1 MSVKLQAINPDSGN
15 TSSIYTGPR
24 KNSQPKKTI
33 IAQALLAT
41 CLLSASLVAQAQS
54 TVAPFVVKDIQVNGL
69 QRVTLGATLLSLPVR
84 VGEEMD
90 AARTSEAIKSLYAS
104 GNFEDVQLLRDNGIL
119 VVQVT
124 ERPTIAGITFSGN
137 KEIKEEQLNKSL
149 EGAGVRIG
157 EPLDRTTL
165 SSLEKGLEDFYYGV
179 GKYSAKVKAVLTPL
193 PRNRV
198 DLKFEFVEG
207 PAAEIKQ
214 INIVGNKAFSEKQL
228 LGQLEL
234 SDSVPWWNVMGD
246 KRYQKQKLAGDIE
259 TLRSY
264 YRDRGY
270 LKAEIS
276 STQVS
281 MSPDKEGVY
290 ITLNISEG
298 DRYTVSGVSLRGD
311 LIDRQSELAALVP
324 MVPGDLYSAADVTHT
339 EEVLSKFLG
348 RFGYAYPKIST
359 FPQIDE
365 ASKKVELVINVDP
378 GSRVYV
384 NRINFSGNIITKDE
398 VLRREMRQMEG
409 TSLSSEDI
417 EQSRTRLNRLGYF
430 ENVEVETRRV
440 AGETD
445 LVDLDVNVKE
455 QPAGS
460 INFGVGF
467 GTDSGFSI
475 QAGLQQE
482 NFLGTGNR
490 VGINSQMNDYSKDVS
505 LDFTDPYFTVD
516 GVSLGGRIY
525 YRQFD
530 ARDANLAD
538 YDSTLYGVRALSG
551 FPVNEDNSLN
561 FSVGYEHNT
570 LGKPED
576 SYDQLNDFWTLHN
589 SQLDNNDLS
598 FDTFDVT
605 AGWTRNTLNKGYFP
619 TAGNRQNLSLKVTV
633 PGSDLQYYKTS
644 FDDAHYF
651 PIDREHNWVLA
662 GKFRASFGDGYG
674 DTGNGDQSLPFF
686 ENYYGGG
693 FNTLRGFKSNSV
705 GPRAVYAIKDA
716 NGNPT
721 GQYRGDDS
729 TIGGNALI
737 AASVEMIVPTPFAG
751 EDLQRSLRTSVFVDV
766 GTVWDTNYDGKYASN
781 CASMCDEIYDFGDPS
796 NFRASAGVSMQWL
809 SPLGPLVFSLAAP
822 LKKVEGDRTEVFN
835 FNIGRTF

>member
-1 MSVKLQAINPDSGN
+1 MSVKLQATNPRS
-15 TSSIYTGPR
+15 TSKRP
-24 KNSQPKKTI
+24 
-33 IAQALLAT
+33 ALTQTLIAT

-54 TVAPFVVKDIQVNGL
+54 PSAPFVVQDIQVNGL

-90 AARTSEAIKSLYAS
+90 AARTAEAIKSLYAS
-104 GNFEDVQLLRDNGIL
+104 GNFEDVRLLRDNGTL

-137 KEIKEEQLNKSL
+137 KEIKEDQLNKSL

-234 SDSVPWWNVMGD
+234 SDSVPWWNIMGD
-246 KRYQKQKLAGDIE
+246 QRYQKQKLAGDIE

-270 LKAEIS
+270 LKAEVS

-290 ITLNISEG
+290 ITLNVSEG
-298 DRYTVSGVSLRGD
+298 ERYTVSGVNLRGN
-311 LIDRQSELAALVP
+311 LVDRQSELEALVP
-324 MVPGDLYSAADVTHT
+324 LQKGDLYSAADVAHM

-365 ASKKVELVINVDP
+365 TSKKVELVVNVDP

-384 NRINFSGNIITKDE
+384 RRINFSGNIITKDE

-409 TSLSSEDI
+409 ASLSSEDI

-430 ENVEVETRRV
+430 ENVEVDTRRV
-440 AGETD
+440 EGEAD
-445 LVDLDVNVKE
+445 LVDLDVSVKE

-460 INFGVGF
+460 INFGIGF

-516 GVSLGGRIY
+516 GVSLGGRVY

-551 FPVNEDNSLN
+551 FPINEDNSLN
-561 FSVGYEHNT
+561 FSAGYEHNT
-570 LGKPED
+570 LGKPSD
-576 SYDQLNDFWTLHN
+576 SYVQLNDFWKLHN
-589 SQLDNNDLS
+589 DKVSGSNEIS
-598 FDTFDVT
+598 FDTFDMT

-619 TAGNRQNLSLKVTV
+619 TSGNRQNLSLKVTV

-651 PIDREHNWVLA
+651 PIDRNHNWVLA
-662 GKFRASFGDGYG
+662 GKFRASYGDGYG
-674 DTGNGDQSLPFF
+674 EAGSGDQSLPFF

-693 FNTLRGFKSNSV
+693 FSTLRGFKSNSV
-705 GPRAVYAIKDA
+705 GPRAVYKNAD
-716 NGNPT
+716 GT
-721 GQYRGDDS
+721 YRGDDS
-729 TIGGNALI
+729 TIGGNALV
-737 AASVEMIVPTPFAG
+737 AASVEMIVPTPFAS

-766 GTVWDTNYDGKYASN
+766 GTVWDTNYSANYAGN
-781 CASMCDEIYDFGDPS
+781 CDPGNSCNLIYDFGDPS
-796 NFRASAGVSMQWL
+796 NFRASAGISMQWL

-822 LKKVEGDRTEVFN
+822 LKDVEGDRTEVFN

>member
-1 MSVKLQAINPDSGN
+1 MTQTLI
-15 TSSIYTGPR
+15 
-24 KNSQPKKTI
+24 
-33 IAQALLAT
+33 AT
-41 CLLSASLVAQAQS
+41 CLLSASFVAQAQS
-54 TVAPFVVKDIQVNGL
+54 TNAPFVVQDIQVNGL
-69 QRVTLGATLLSLPVR
+69 QRVTLGATLLSLPIR

-90 AARTSEAIKSLYAS
+90 AARTAEAIKSLYAS
-104 GNFEDVQLLRDNGIL
+104 GNFEDVRLLRDNGTL

-137 KEIKEEQLNKSL
+137 KEIKEDQLNKSL

-228 LGQLEL
+228 LSQLEL
-234 SDSVPWWNVMGD
+234 SDSVPWWNIMGD
-246 KRYQKQKLAGDIE
+246 QRYQKQKLAGDIE

-270 LKAEIS
+270 LKAEVS

-290 ITLNISEG
+290 ITLNVSEG
-298 DRYTVSGVSLRGD
+298 ERYTVSGVNLRGN
-311 LIDRQSELAALVP
+311 LVDRQSELQALIP
-324 MVPGDLYSAADVTHT
+324 LQKGDLYSAADVAHM

-365 ASKKVELVINVDP
+365 ASKKVELVVNVDP

-384 NRINFSGNIITKDE
+384 RRINFSGNIITKDE

-409 TSLSSEDI
+409 ASLSSEDI

-430 ENVEVETRRV
+430 ENVEVDTRRV
-440 AGETD
+440 EGEPD
-445 LVDLDVNVKE
+445 LVDLDVSVKE

-460 INFGVGF
+460 INFGIGF

-516 GVSLGGRIY
+516 GVSLGGRVY

-551 FPVNEDNSLN
+551 FPINEDNSLN

-570 LGKPED
+570 LGKPSD
-576 SYDQLNDFWTLHN
+576 SYDQLDDFWALHN
-589 SQLDNNDLS
+589 DQVLGSNEIS
-598 FDTFDVT
+598 FDTFDIT
-605 AGWTRNTLNKGYFP
+605 SGWTRNTLNKGYFP
-619 TAGNRQNLSLKVTV
+619 TSGNRQNLSLKVTV

-651 PIDREHNWVLA
+651 PIDRNHNWVLA
-662 GKFRASFGDGYG
+662 GKFRASYGDGYG
-674 DTGNGDQSLPFF
+674 DTSNGDQRLPFF

-705 GPRAVYAIKDA
+705 GPRAVYKNAD
-716 NGNPT
+716 GT
-721 GQYRGDDS
+721 YRGDDS
-729 TIGGNALI
+729 TIGGNALV

-751 EDLQRSLRTSVFVDV
+751 EDLQRSLRTSVFMDV
-766 GTVWDTNYDGKYASN
+766 GTVWNTNYDGKYAGS
-781 CASMCDEIYDFGDPS
+781 CSDSCDLIYDFGDPS

-809 SPLGPLVFSLAAP
+809 SPLGPLVFSLATPIKEVA
-822 LKKVEGDRTEVFN
+822 GDRTEVFN

>member
-1 MSVKLQAINPDSGN
+1 MLAH
-15 TSSIYTGPR
+15 
-24 KNSQPKKTI
+24 
-33 IAQALLAT
+33 AQG
-41 CLLSASLVAQAQS
+41 SM
-54 TVAPFVVKDIQVNGL
+54 APFVVQDIQVNGL

-84 VGEEMD
+84 VGEEVD
-90 AARTSEAIKSLYAS
+90 AARLGQAIKSLYAS
-104 GNFEDVQLLRDNGIL
+104 GNFENVQLLRDNGIL

-124 ERPTIAGITFSGN
+124 ERPTIAGISFSGN
-137 KEIKEEQLNKSL
+137 KELKEDQLQKSL
-149 EGAGVRIG
+149 EGAGVRVG

-179 GKYSAKVKAVLTPL
+179 GKYSANVKAVLTPL

-207 PAAEIKQ
+207 AAAEIKQ

-228 LGQLEL
+228 LSQLEL
-234 SDSVPWWNVMGD
+234 SDSVPWWNFMGD

-276 STQVS
+276 STQVA
-281 MSPDKEGVY
+281 MSPNKEGVY
-290 ITLNISEG
+290 ITLNVSEG
-298 DRYTVSGVSLRGD
+298 DRYTVSGVNLRGN
-311 LIDRQSELAALVP
+311 LVDRESELKALVP
-324 MVPGDLYSAADVTHT
+324 LQVGDLYSAADVAHM

-365 ASKKVELVINVDP
+365 TSKKVELVVNVDP

-384 NRINFSGNIITKDE
+384 RRINFSGNIITKDE

-409 TSLSSEDI
+409 ASLSSEDI

-430 ENVEVETRRV
+430 DTVEVDTRRV
-440 AGETD
+440 PGESD
-445 LVDLDVNVKE
+445 LVDLDVSVKE

-460 INFGVGF
+460 INFGIGF

-525 YRQFD
+525 YREFD
-530 ARDANLAD
+530 AQDANLAD

-551 FPVNEDNSLN
+551 FPVNEDNRLN

-570 LGKPED
+570 LGKPSD
-576 SYDQLNDFWTLHN
+576 SYDQLNDFWALH
-589 SQLDNNDLS
+589 SDKVAGADELS
-598 FDTFDVT
+598 FDTFDIT
-605 AGWTRNTLNKGYFP
+605 AGWTRNTLNRGYFA
-619 TAGNRQNLSLKVTV
+619 TAGDRQNLSLKVTV
-633 PGSDLQYYKTS
+633 PGSDLQYYKAS

-662 GKFRASFGDGYG
+662 GKFRASYGDGYG
-674 DTGNGDQSLPFF
+674 DAGTGDQRLPFF
-686 ENYYGGG
+686 ENYYAGG

-705 GPRAVYAIKDA
+705 GPRAVYKDSSDKL
-716 NGNPT
+716 T
-721 GQYRGDDS
+721 GDDS

-737 AASVEMIVPTPFAG
+737 AASAELIVPTPFAG

-766 GTVWDTNYDGKYASN
+766 GTVWNTNYDGEYSSGCTAN
-781 CASMCDEIYDFGDPS
+781 CDLIYDFGDPS

-822 LKKVEGDRTEVFN
+822 LKEVEGDRTEIFN

>member
-1 MSVKLQAINPDSGN
+1 MSVKKQAITHSLANASLAN
-15 TSSIYTGPR
+15 KRSA
-24 KNSQPKKTI
+24 QKTVV
-33 IAQALLAT
+33 AQTLIAT

-54 TVAPFVVKDIQVNGL
+54 TAAPFVVKDIQVNGL

-90 AARTSEAIKSLYAS
+90 ASRTSEAIKSLYAS

-228 LGQLEL
+228 LAQLEL
-234 SDSVPWWNVMGD
+234 SDSVPWWNILGD

-270 LKAEIS
+270 LKAEVS

-298 DRYTVSGVSLRGD
+298 DRYTVSSVSLRGN
-311 LIDRQSELAALVP
+311 LVDRKSELEALVP
-324 MVPGDLYSAADVTHT
+324 MQPGDLYSAADVAHT

-365 ASKKVELVINVDP
+365 ASKKVELVVNVDP

-409 TSLSSEDI
+409 ASLSSEDI

-445 LVDLDVNVKE
+445 LVDLDVSVKE

-525 YRQFD
+525 YREFD

-538 YDSTLYGVRALSG
+538 YDSTLYGVRVLSG

-570 LGKPED
+570 LGKPAD
-576 SYDQLNDFWTLHN
+576 SYDQLNDFWALHS
-589 SQLDNNDLS
+589 SQLNNNDLS

-644 FDDAHYF
+644 FDNAHYF

-662 GKFRASFGDGYG
+662 GKFRASYGDGYG

-705 GPRAVYAIKDA
+705 GPRAVYSIKDN
-716 NGNPT
+716 NGNVT
-721 GQYRGDDS
+721 GYRGDDS

-737 AASVEMIVPTPFAG
+737 AASLEMIVPTPFAG
-751 EDLQRSLRTSVFVDV
+751 EDLQGSLRTSVFVDV
-766 GTVWDTNYDGKYASN
+766 GTVWDTNYDGKYASL
-781 CASMCDEIYDFGDPS
+781 CESMCDEIYDFGDPS

>member
-1 MSVKLQAINPDSGN
+1 MSVKKQAMNSRPVS
-15 TSSIYTGPR
+15 TCSIGKR
-24 KNSQPKKTI
+24 AAKKTAMSQTLI
-33 IAQALLAT
+33 AT

-54 TVAPFVVKDIQVNGL
+54 TDAPFVVQDIQVNGL

-90 AARTSEAIKSLYAS
+90 AARISEAIKSLYAS
-104 GNFEDVQLLRDNGIL
+104 GNFEDVRLLRDNGTL

-137 KEIKEEQLNKSL
+137 KEIKEDQLNKSL
-149 EGAGVRIG
+149 EGAGVRVG

-234 SDSVPWWNVMGD
+234 SDTVPWWNVMGD

-270 LKAEIS
+270 LKAEVS

-281 MSPDKEGVY
+281 MSPNKEGVY
-290 ITLNISEG
+290 ITLNVSEG

-311 LIDRQSELAALVP
+311 MVDRQSELEALVP
-324 MVPGDLYSAADVTHT
+324 LQKGDLYSAADVAHM

-365 ASKKVELVINVDP
+365 ASKQVELVVNVDP

-384 NRINFSGNIITKDE
+384 RRINFSGNIITKDE

-409 TSLSSEDI
+409 ASLSSEDI

-430 ENVEVETRRV
+430 ENVEVDTRRV
-440 AGETD
+440 EGEPD
-445 LVDLDVNVKE
+445 LVDLDVSVKE

-530 ARDANLAD
+530 ARDANIAD

-551 FPVNEDNSLN
+551 FPINEDNSLN

-570 LGKPED
+570 LGKPSD
-576 SYDQLNDFWTLHN
+576 SYDQLNDFWLLHN
-589 SQLDNNDLS
+589 EQQAGSDLS

-605 AGWTRNTLNKGYFP
+605 SGWTRNTLNKGFFP
-619 TAGNRQNLSLKVTV
+619 TSGNRQNLSLKVTV

-651 PIDREHNWVLA
+651 PLDRAHNWVLA

-674 DTGNGDQSLPFF
+674 DANNGEHGLPFF

-705 GPRAVYAIKDA
+705 GPRAVYRNAD
-716 NGNPT
+716 GS
-721 GQYRGDDS
+721 YRGDDS
-729 TIGGNALI
+729 TIGGNALL
-737 AASVEMIVPTPFAG
+737 AATVEMIVPTPFAN
-751 EDLQRSLRTSVFVDV
+751 EDLQRSLRTSVFIDV
-766 GTVWDTNYDGKYASN
+766 GTVWDTNYDGKYAAN
-781 CASMCDEIYDFGDPS
+781 CSGSDCDLIYDFGDPS
-796 NFRASAGVSMQWL
+796 DFRASAGVSMQWL

-822 LKKVEGDRTEVFN
+822 LKEVEGDRTEIFN

>member
-1 MSVKLQAINPDSGN
+1 MSVKKQTANPRRAQQTLIS
-15 TSSIYTGPR
+15 
-24 KNSQPKKTI
+24 KTL
-33 IAQALLAT
+33 IAS
-41 CLLSASLVAQAQS
+41 CLLGASLAAQAQS
-54 TVAPFVVKDIQVNGL
+54 TESFVVKDIQVNGL

-90 AARTSEAIKSLYAS
+90 AARTAEAIKSLYAS

-119 VVQVT
+119 VVQVV
-124 ERPTIAGITFSGN
+124 ERPTIAGISFSGN
-137 KEIKEEQLNKSL
+137 KEIKEEQLHKSL
-149 EGAGVRIG
+149 EGAGVRVG

-228 LGQLEL
+228 LSQLAL
-234 SDSVPWWNVMGD
+234 SDSVPWWNFLGD

-259 TLRSY
+259 TLGSY

-270 LKAEIS
+270 LKAEIT

-290 ITLNISEG
+290 ITLNINEG
-298 DRYTVSGVSLRGD
+298 ERYTVSNVNLRGN
-311 LIDRQSELAALVP
+311 LVDRQSELQALIP
-324 MVPGDLYSAADVTHT
+324 IEQGDLYSAADVSHM
-339 EEVLSKFLG
+339 EEVLAKFLG
-348 RFGYAYPKIST
+348 RFGYAYPKITT
-359 FPQIDE
+359 FPQVNEDT
-365 ASKKVELVINVDP
+365 KKVELVVNVDP

-384 NRINFSGNIITKDE
+384 RRVNFSGNIITKDE

-409 TSLSSEDI
+409 ASLSSEDI

-430 ENVEVETRRV
+430 ENVEVETRRID
-440 AGETD
+440 GESD

-516 GVSLGGRIY
+516 GVSLGGRVY
-525 YRQFD
+525 YRKFE
-530 ARDANLAD
+530 ARNANLAD

-551 FPVNEDNSLN
+551 FPINEDNSLN

-570 LGKPED
+570 LGKP
-576 SYDQLNDFWTLHN
+576 SANNTYDQLNDFWALH
-589 SQLDNNDLS
+589 SDQQSGNDLS

-619 TAGNRQNLSLKVTV
+619 TAGNRQNLSLKVTT
-633 PGSDLQYYKTS
+633 PGSDLLYYKTS

-651 PIDREHNWVLA
+651 PLDREHNWVLA

-674 DTGNGDQSLPFF
+674 DASGGDQRLPFF

-693 FNTLRGFKSNSV
+693 FSTLRGFKSNSV
-705 GPRAVYAIKDA
+705 GPRAVYK
-716 NGNPT
+716 NPDGT
-721 GQYRGDDS
+721 YRSDNS
-729 TIGGNALI
+729 SIGGNALL

-751 EDLQRSLRTSVFVDV
+751 EDLQRSLRTSVFMDV
-766 GTVWDTNYDGKYASN
+766 GTVWDTHYDGKYGTD
-781 CASMCDEIYDFGDPS
+781 CTGCYDFGDPA

-809 SPLGPLVFSLAAP
+809 SPLGPLVFSLAMP
-822 LKKVEGDRTEVFN
+822 VKEVEGDRTEVFN

>member
-1 MSVKLQAINPDSGN
+1 MLVKKQAMKKRPAKTVLTN
-15 TSSIYTGPR
+15 T
-24 KNSQPKKTI
+24 
-33 IAQALLAT
+33 LVAT
-41 CLLSASLVAQAQS
+41 CLLSASMLAHAQGS
-54 TVAPFVVKDIQVNGL
+54 MAPFVVQDIQVNGL

-84 VGEEMD
+84 VGEELD
-90 AARTSEAIKSLYAS
+90 AARLGQAIKSLYAS
-104 GNFEDVQLLRDNGIL
+104 GNFENVQLLRDNGIL

-124 ERPTIAGITFSGN
+124 ERPTIAGISFSGN
-137 KEIKEEQLNKSL
+137 KELKEDQLQKSL
-149 EGAGVRIG
+149 EGAGVRVG

-179 GKYSAKVKAVLTPL
+179 GKYSANVKAVLTPL

-207 PAAEIKQ
+207 AAAEIKQ

-228 LGQLEL
+228 LSQLEL
-234 SDSVPWWNVMGD
+234 SDSVPWWNIMGD

-276 STQVS
+276 STQVA
-281 MSPDKEGVY
+281 MSPNKEGVY
-290 ITLNISEG
+290 ITLNVSEG
-298 DRYTVSGVSLRGD
+298 DRYTVSDVNLRGN
-311 LIDRQSELAALVP
+311 LVDRESELKALVP
-324 MVPGDLYSAADVTHT
+324 LQVGDLYSAADVAHM

-365 ASKKVELVINVDP
+365 TSKKVEMVVNIDP

-384 NRINFSGNIITKDE
+384 RRINFSGNIITKDE

-409 TSLSSEDI
+409 ASLSSEDI

-430 ENVEVETRRV
+430 DTVEVDTRRV
-440 AGETD
+440 PGEAD
-445 LVDLDVNVKE
+445 LVDLDVSVKE

-460 INFGVGF
+460 INFGIGF

-516 GVSLGGRIY
+516 GVSLGGRVY
-525 YRQFD
+525 YREFD
-530 ARDANLAD
+530 ARDANIAD

-551 FPVNEDNSLN
+551 FPVNEDNRLN

-570 LGKPED
+570 LGKPSD
-576 SYDQLNDFWTLHN
+576 SYEQLNDFWKLH
-589 SQLDNNDLS
+589 SDKVAGADEIS
-598 FDTFDVT
+598 FDTFDLT
-605 AGWTRNTLNKGYFP
+605 AGWTRNTLNRGYFA
-619 TAGNRQNLSLKVTV
+619 TAGDRQNLSLKVTV
-633 PGSDLQYYKTS
+633 PGSDLQYYKAS

-662 GKFRASFGDGYG
+662 GKFRASYGDGYG
-674 DTGNGDQSLPFF
+674 EAGSGDQRLPFF
-686 ENYYGGG
+686 ENYYAGG

-705 GPRAVYAIKDA
+705 GPRAVYKDA
-716 NGNPT
+716 NGDL
-721 GQYRGDDS
+721 RGDDS

-737 AASVEMIVPTPFAG
+737 AASAELIVPTPFAG

-766 GTVWDTNYDGKYASN
+766 GTVWNTNYSGEYDGCGSNAGDSN
-781 CASMCDEIYDFGDPS
+781 CDLIYDYGDPS

-822 LKKVEGDRTEVFN
+822 LKDVEGDRTEIFN

>member
-1 MSVKLQAINPDSGN
+1 MSVKLQATNPRSTN
-15 TSSIYTGPR
+15 KRP
-24 KNSQPKKTI
+24 
-33 IAQALLAT
+33 ALTQTLIAT

-54 TVAPFVVKDIQVNGL
+54 TNAAPFVVQDIQVNGL

-90 AARTSEAIKSLYAS
+90 AARTAEAIKSLYAS
-104 GNFEDVQLLRDNGIL
+104 GNFEDVRLLRDNGTL

-137 KEIKEEQLNKSL
+137 KEIKEDQLNKSL

-234 SDSVPWWNVMGD
+234 SDSVPWWNIMGD
-246 KRYQKQKLAGDIE
+246 QRYQKQKLAGDIE

-270 LKAEIS
+270 LKAEVS

-298 DRYTVSGVSLRGD
+298 ARYTVSGVSLRGN
-311 LIDRQSELAALVP
+311 LVDRQSELQALIP
-324 MVPGDLYSAADVTHT
+324 LQKGDLYSAADVAHM

-365 ASKKVELVINVDP
+365 ASKKVELVVNVDP

-384 NRINFSGNIITKDE
+384 RRINFSGNIITKDE

-409 TSLSSEDI
+409 ASLSSEDI

-430 ENVEVETRRV
+430 ENVEVDTRRV
-440 AGETD
+440 EGEAD
-445 LVDLDVNVKE
+445 LVDLDVSVKE

-460 INFGVGF
+460 INFGIGF

-516 GVSLGGRIY
+516 GVSLGGRVY

-551 FPVNEDNSLN
+551 FPINEDNSLN

-570 LGKPED
+570 LGKPSD
-576 SYDQLNDFWTLHN
+576 SYDQLNDFWALHSDQVSGSN
-589 SQLDNNDLS
+589 EIS
-598 FDTFDVT
+598 FDTFDMT

-651 PIDREHNWVLA
+651 PIDRNHNWVLA
-662 GKFRASFGDGYG
+662 GKFRASYGDGYG
-674 DTGNGDQSLPFF
+674 DTSSGDQRLPFF

-705 GPRAVYAIKDA
+705 GPRAVYAVTDA

-766 GTVWDTNYDGKYASN
+766 GTVWDTNYDGEYSGN
-781 CASMCDEIYDFGDPS
+781 CTGSCDLIYDFGDPS

-835 FNIGRTF
+835 FNIGKTF

>member
-1 MSVKLQAINPDSGN
+1 MSVKLQATNPRSTN
-15 TSSIYTGPR
+15 KRP
-24 KNSQPKKTI
+24 
-33 IAQALLAT
+33 ALTQTLIAT

-54 TVAPFVVKDIQVNGL
+54 TNAAPFVVQDIQVNGL

-90 AARTSEAIKSLYAS
+90 AARTAEAIKSLYAS
-104 GNFEDVQLLRDNGIL
+104 GNFEDVRLLRDNGTL

-137 KEIKEEQLNKSL
+137 KEIKEDQLNKSL

-234 SDSVPWWNVMGD
+234 SDSVPWWNIMGD
-246 KRYQKQKLAGDIE
+246 QRYQKQKLAGDIE

-270 LKAEIS
+270 LKAEVS

-298 DRYTVSGVSLRGD
+298 ARYTVSGVSLRGN
-311 LIDRQSELAALVP
+311 LVDRQSELQALIP
-324 MVPGDLYSAADVTHT
+324 LQKGDLYSAADVAHM

-365 ASKKVELVINVDP
+365 ASKKVELVVNVDP

-384 NRINFSGNIITKDE
+384 RRINFSGNIITKDE

-409 TSLSSEDI
+409 ASLSSEDI

-430 ENVEVETRRV
+430 ENVEVDTRRV
-440 AGETD
+440 EGEAD
-445 LVDLDVNVKE
+445 LVDLDVSVKE

-460 INFGVGF
+460 INFGIGF

-516 GVSLGGRIY
+516 GVSLGGRVY

-551 FPVNEDNSLN
+551 FPINEDNSLN
-561 FSVGYEHNT
+561 FSLGYEHNT
-570 LGKPED
+570 LGKPSD
-576 SYDQLNDFWTLHN
+576 SYDQLNDFWALHSDQVSGSN
-589 SQLDNNDLS
+589 EIS
-598 FDTFDVT
+598 FDTFDMT

-651 PIDREHNWVLA
+651 PIDRNHNWVLA
-662 GKFRASFGDGYG
+662 GKFRASYGDGYG
-674 DTGNGDQSLPFF
+674 DTSSGDQRLPFF

-705 GPRAVYAIKDA
+705 GPRAVYAVTDA

-766 GTVWDTNYDGKYASN
+766 GTVWDTNYDGEYSGN
-781 CASMCDEIYDFGDPS
+781 CTGSCDLIYDFGDPS

>member
-1 MSVKLQAINPDSGN
+1 MLDTEKAHKTKV
-15 TSSIYTGPR
+15 
-24 KNSQPKKTI
+24 PKAPVFTKTLV
-33 IAQALLAT
+33 AS
-41 CLLSASLVAQAQS
+41 CLLGASMLAQAQGAV
-54 TVAPFVVKDIQVNGL
+54 TPFVVQDIQVNGL

-84 VGEEMD
+84 IGEEVD
-90 AARTSEAIKSLYAS
+90 SDSLAQAIKSLYAS

-124 ERPTIAGITFSGN
+124 ERPTISSINFSGN
-137 KEIKEEQLNKSL
+137 KEIKEEQLQQSL
-149 EGAGVRIG
+149 EGAGVRVG

-207 PAAEIKQ
+207 AAAEIKQ
-214 INIVGNKAFSEKQL
+214 INIVGNQDFSEKQL
-228 LGQLEL
+228 LSQLEL
-234 SDSVPWWNVMGD
+234 TDSVPWWNIMGD
-246 KRYQKQKLAGDIE
+246 QRYQKQKLAGDIE

-276 STQVS
+276 STQVA
-281 MSPDKEGVY
+281 MSPNKEGVY
-290 ITLNISEG
+290 ITLNINEG
-298 DRYTVSGVSLRGD
+298 DRYTVSGVSLRGN
-311 LIDRQSELAALVP
+311 LVDRQSELEQLIPLEV
-324 MVPGDLYSAADVTHT
+324 GDLYSAADVAHM
-339 EEVLSKFLG
+339 ESVLSKFLG

-359 FPQIDE
+359 FPQVDE
-365 ASKKVELVINVDP
+365 ANKTIELVVNVDP
-378 GSRVYV
+378 GNRVYV
-384 NRINFSGNIITKDE
+384 RRINFSGNIITKDE

-409 TSLSSEDI
+409 ASLSSEDI
-417 EQSRTRLNRLGYF
+417 TQSRTRLNRLGYF
-430 ENVEVETRRV
+430 ESAEIETRRV
-440 AGETD
+440 PGEAD
-445 LVDLDVNVKE
+445 LVDLDVSVKE

-516 GVSLGGRIY
+516 GVSLGGRVY
-525 YRQFD
+525 YRKFD

-551 FPVNEDNSLN
+551 LPVNEDNRLN
-561 FSVGYEHNT
+561 FSAGYEHNT
-570 LGKPED
+570 LGKPSAGN
-576 SYDQLNDFWTLHN
+576 SYDQLDLFWQLHDEN
-589 SQLDNNDLS
+589 VSGENELS
-598 FDTFDVT
+598 FDTFDLT
-605 AGWTRNTLNKGYFP
+605 AGWTRNTLNRGYFA
-619 TAGNRQNLSLKVTV
+619 TAGSRQNLSLKVTV

-651 PIDREHNWVLA
+651 PIDRDHNWVLA

-674 DTGNGDQSLPFF
+674 DASKGDQRLPFF

-693 FNTLRGFKSNSV
+693 FSTLRGFKSNSV
-705 GPRAVYAIKDA
+705 GPRAVYSIKDA

-721 GQYRGDDS
+721 GEYRGDDS

-737 AASVEMIVPTPFAG
+737 AGSVELIVPTPFAN
-751 EDLQRSLRTSVFVDV
+751 EDLQRSLRTSVFVDA
-766 GTVWDTNYDGKYASN
+766 GTVWNTKYQGRYESDCVEN
-781 CASMCDEIYDFGDPS
+781 CDLIYDFGDPS
-796 NFRASAGVSMQWL
+796 NIRVSTGVSMQWL
-809 SPLGPLVFSLAAP
+809 SPLGPLVFSLATP
-822 LKKVEGDRTEVFN
+822 LKEVEGDRTEVFN

>member
-1 MSVKLQAINPDSGN
+1 MSVKETADKKKAVKTPIFTN
-15 TSSIYTGPR
+15 T
-24 KNSQPKKTI
+24 
-33 IAQALLAT
+33 LVAT
-41 CLLSASLVAQAQS
+41 CLLGASMLAHAQGGM
-54 TVAPFVVKDIQVNGL
+54 TPFVVQDIQVNGL
-69 QRVTLGATLLSLPVR
+69 QRVTLGATLLNLPVR
-84 VGEEMD
+84 VGEEVD
-90 AARTSEAIKSLYAS
+90 AERLSAAIKSLYAS

-124 ERPTIAGITFSGN
+124 ERPTISGISFSGN
-137 KEIKEEQLNKSL
+137 KEIKEEQLKQSL
-149 EGAGVRIG
+149 EGAGVRVG

-207 PAAEIKQ
+207 AAAEIKQ
-214 INIVGNKAFSEKQL
+214 INIVGNKAFSEEQL
-228 LGQLEL
+228 LSQLEL
-234 SDSVPWWNVMGD
+234 SDSVPWWNFMGD
-246 KRYQKQKLAGDIE
+246 QRYQKQKLAGDIE

-270 LKAEIS
+270 LKAEVS
-276 STQVS
+276 STQVA
-281 MSPDKEGVY
+281 MSPNKEGVY
-290 ITLNISEG
+290 ITLNVSEG
-298 DRYTVSGVSLRGD
+298 ERYTVSGVNLRGN
-311 LIDRQSELAALVP
+311 LVDRQSELEALVP
-324 MVPGDLYSAADVTHT
+324 LQTGDLYSAADVAHM

-365 ASKKVELVINVDP
+365 TSKKVELVVNIDP

-384 NRINFSGNIITKDE
+384 RRINFGGNIITKDE

-409 TSLSSEDI
+409 ASLSSEDI

-430 ENVEVETRRV
+430 ETVEVETRRV
-440 AGETD
+440 PGETD

-460 INFGVGF
+460 INFGIGF

-525 YRQFD
+525 YREFD

-551 FPVNEDNSLN
+551 FPVNEDNRLN

-570 LGKPED
+570 LGKPTD
-576 SYDQLNDFWTLHN
+576 SYDQLNDFWTLHSN
-589 SQLDNNDLS
+589 KLSGNDEIS
-598 FDTFDVT
+598 FDTFDIT
-605 AGWTRNTLNKGYFP
+605 AGWTRNTLNRGYFP

-651 PIDREHNWVLA
+651 PLDREHNWVLA
-662 GKFRASFGDGYG
+662 GKFRASYGDGYG
-674 DTGNGDQSLPFF
+674 DADSGDQRLPFF
-686 ENYYGGG
+686 ENYYAGG

-705 GPRAVYAIKDA
+705 GPRAVYKD
-716 NGNPT
+716 PVT
-721 GQYRGDDS
+721 GEFRGDDS
-729 TIGGNALI
+729 TIGGNALV
-737 AASVEMIVPTPFAG
+737 AASAELIVPTPFAG

-766 GTVWDTNYDGKYASN
+766 GTVWNTKYSGEYDSCGSSSGDSN
-781 CASMCDEIYDFGDPS
+781 CELIYDFGDPS
-796 NFRASAGVSMQWL
+796 NIRASAGVSMQWL

-822 LKKVEGDRTEVFN
+822 LKEVEGDRTEIFN

>member
-1 MSVKLQAINPDSGN
+1 MLDTEKAYKTSVLKAPVLTN
-15 TSSIYTGPR
+15 
-24 KNSQPKKTI
+24 
-33 IAQALLAT
+33 ALVAS
-41 CLLSASLVAQAQS
+41 CLLGASMLAQAQGMS
-54 TVAPFVVKDIQVNGL
+54 EPFVVQDIQVNGL

-90 AARTSEAIKSLYAS
+90 AARTAEAIKSLYAS

-124 ERPTIAGITFSGN
+124 ERPTIAGINFSGN
-137 KEIKEEQLNKSL
+137 KEIKEDQLTKSL
-149 EGAGVRIG
+149 EGAGVRVG

-198 DLKFEFVEG
+198 DVKFEFVEG

-214 INIVGNKAFSEKQL
+214 INIVGNKAFSDKQL
-228 LGQLEL
+228 LAQLEL
-234 SDSVPWWNVMGD
+234 TDSVPWWNFLGD

-259 TLRSY
+259 VLSSY

-270 LKAEIS
+270 LKAEVT
-276 STQVS
+276 STQVA

-290 ITLNISEG
+290 ITLNVDEG
-298 DRYTVSGVSLRGD
+298 EQYTVSGVSLRGN
-311 LIDRQSELAALVP
+311 LVDRQSELEALIP
-324 MVPGDLYSAADVTHT
+324 LEAGSLYSAADVAHM
-339 EEVLSKFLG
+339 EEVLAKFLG
-348 RFGYAYPKIST
+348 RFGYAYPKVNT

-365 ASKKVELVINVDP
+365 QTKQVDLVVNIDP

-384 NRINFSGNIITKDE
+384 RRINFNGNIITKDE

-409 TSLSSEDI
+409 ASLSSEDI
-417 EQSRTRLNRLGYF
+417 TQSRTRLNRLGYF
-430 ENVEVETRRV
+430 ENVEIDTTRV
-440 AGETD
+440 PGESD
-445 LVDLDVNVKE
+445 LVDLDVTVKE

-505 LDFTDPYFTVD
+505 LDFVDPYFTVD
-516 GVSLGGRIY
+516 GVSLGGSLY
-525 YRQFD
+525 YRKFD
-530 ARDANLAD
+530 ARDANVGD
-538 YDSTLYGVRALSG
+538 YDSTLYGVRAMSG
-551 FPVNEDNSLN
+551 FPINEDNSLN

-570 LGKPED
+570 LGRSRDKN
-576 SYDQLNDFWTLHN
+576 YDQLNEFWKLHN
-589 SQLDNNDLS
+589 DQVDGGNIS

-605 AGWTRNTLNKGYFP
+605 AGWTRNTLNRGYFP

-633 PGSDLQYYKTS
+633 PGSDLQFYKTS

-662 GKFRASFGDGYG
+662 GKFRASYGNGYG
-674 DTGNGDQSLPFF
+674 DAGSGGQRLPFF
-686 ENYYGGG
+686 EHYYAGG
-693 FNTLRGFKSNSV
+693 FSTLRGFKSNTV
-705 GPRAVYAIKDA
+705 GPRAVYNDGTDK
-716 NGNPT
+716 NPK
-721 GQYRGDDS
+721 YRGDES
-729 TIGGNALI
+729 SVGGNALL
-737 AASVEMIVPTPFAG
+737 AGSAELIVPTPFAG
-751 EDLQRSLRTSVFVDV
+751 EDLQRSLRTSVFMDV
-766 GTVWDTNYDGKYASN
+766 GTVWDTNYNGEYSDN
-781 CASMCDEIYDFGDPS
+781 CTSQCDLIYDYGS
-796 NFRASAGVSMQWL
+796 MGNFRASAGVSMQWL
-809 SPLGPLVFSLAAP
+809 SPLGPLVFSLATP
-822 LKKVEGDRTEVFN
+822 LKKVEGDKTEVFN

>member
-1 MSVKLQAINPDSGN
+1 MLVKKQAMKKRPAKTVLTN
-15 TSSIYTGPR
+15 T
-24 KNSQPKKTI
+24 
-33 IAQALLAT
+33 LVAT
-41 CLLSASLVAQAQS
+41 CLLSASMLAHAQGS
-54 TVAPFVVKDIQVNGL
+54 MAPFVVQDIQVNGL

-84 VGEEMD
+84 VGEEVD
-90 AARTSEAIKSLYAS
+90 AARLGQAIKSLYAS
-104 GNFEDVQLLRDNGIL
+104 GNFENVQLLRDNGIL

-124 ERPTIAGITFSGN
+124 ERPTIAGISFSGN
-137 KEIKEEQLNKSL
+137 KELKEDQLQKSL
-149 EGAGVRIG
+149 EGAGVRVG

-179 GKYSAKVKAVLTPL
+179 GKYSANVKAVLTPL

-207 PAAEIKQ
+207 AAAEIKQ

-228 LGQLEL
+228 LSQLEL
-234 SDSVPWWNVMGD
+234 SDSVPWWNIMGD

-276 STQVS
+276 STQVA
-281 MSPDKEGVY
+281 MSPNKEGVY
-290 ITLNISEG
+290 ITLNVSEG
-298 DRYTVSGVSLRGD
+298 DRYTVSDVNLRGN
-311 LIDRQSELAALVP
+311 LVDRESELKALVP
-324 MVPGDLYSAADVTHT
+324 LQVGDLYSAADVAHM

-365 ASKKVELVINVDP
+365 TSKKVEMVVNIDP

-384 NRINFSGNIITKDE
+384 RRINFSGNIITKDE

-409 TSLSSEDI
+409 ASLSSEDI

-430 ENVEVETRRV
+430 DTVEVDTRRV
-440 AGETD
+440 PGEAD
-445 LVDLDVNVKE
+445 LVDLDVSVKE

-460 INFGVGF
+460 INFGIGF

-516 GVSLGGRIY
+516 GVSLGGRVY
-525 YRQFD
+525 YREFD
-530 ARDANLAD
+530 ARDANIAD

-551 FPVNEDNSLN
+551 FPVNEDNRLN

-570 LGKPED
+570 LGKPNED
-576 SYDQLNDFWTLHN
+576 NSYDQLNDFWELHEGT
-589 SQLDNNDLS
+589 SDELS

-605 AGWTRNTLNKGYFP
+605 AGWTRNTLNRGYFA
-619 TAGNRQNLSLKVTV
+619 TAGDRQNLSLKVTV
-633 PGSDLQYYKTS
+633 PGSDLQYYKAS

-651 PIDREHNWVLA
+651 PLDREHNWVLA
-662 GKFRASFGDGYG
+662 GKFRASYGDGYG
-674 DTGNGDQSLPFF
+674 DAANGDQRLPFF
-686 ENYYGGG
+686 ENYYAGG

-705 GPRAVYAIKDA
+705 GPRAVYKDA
-716 NGNPT
+716 NGDL
-721 GQYRGDDS
+721 RGDDS

-737 AASVEMIVPTPFAG
+737 AASAELIVPTPFAG

-766 GTVWDTNYDGKYASN
+766 GTVWNTNYSGEYSSG
-781 CASMCDEIYDFGDPS
+781 CTESCDLIYDYGDPS

-822 LKKVEGDRTEVFN
+822 LKDVEGDRTEIFN

>member
-1 MSVKLQAINPDSGN
+1 ML
-15 TSSIYTGPR
+15 
-24 KNSQPKKTI
+24 
-33 IAQALLAT
+33 
-41 CLLSASLVAQAQS
+41 AQAQGAV
-54 TVAPFVVKDIQVNGL
+54 TPFVVQDIQVNGL

-84 VGEEMD
+84 IGEEVD
-90 AARTSEAIKSLYAS
+90 SDSLAQAIKSLYAS

-124 ERPTIAGITFSGN
+124 ERPTISSINFSGN
-137 KEIKEEQLNKSL
+137 KEIKEEQLQQSL
-149 EGAGVRIG
+149 EGAGVRVG

-207 PAAEIKQ
+207 AAAEIKQ
-214 INIVGNKAFSEKQL
+214 INIVGNQDFSEKQL
-228 LGQLEL
+228 LSQLEL
-234 SDSVPWWNVMGD
+234 TDSVPWWNIMGD
-246 KRYQKQKLAGDIE
+246 QRYQKQKLAGDIE

-276 STQVS
+276 STQVA
-281 MSPDKEGVY
+281 MSPNKEGVY
-290 ITLNISEG
+290 ITLNINEG
-298 DRYTVSGVSLRGD
+298 DRYTVSGVSLRGN
-311 LIDRQSELAALVP
+311 LVDRQSELEQLIPLEV
-324 MVPGDLYSAADVTHT
+324 GDLYSAADVAHM
-339 EEVLSKFLG
+339 ESVLSKFLG

-359 FPQIDE
+359 FPQVDE
-365 ASKKVELVINVDP
+365 ANKTIELVVNVDP
-378 GSRVYV
+378 GNRVYV
-384 NRINFSGNIITKDE
+384 RRINFSGNIITKDE

-409 TSLSSEDI
+409 ASLSSEDI
-417 EQSRTRLNRLGYF
+417 TQSRTRLNRLGYF
-430 ENVEVETRRV
+430 ESAEIETRRV
-440 AGETD
+440 PGEAD
-445 LVDLDVNVKE
+445 LVDLDVSVKE

-516 GVSLGGRIY
+516 GVSLGGRVY
-525 YRQFD
+525 YRKFD

-551 FPVNEDNSLN
+551 LPVNEDNRLN
-561 FSVGYEHNT
+561 FSAGYEHNT
-570 LGKPED
+570 LGKPSAGN
-576 SYDQLNDFWTLHN
+576 SYDQLDLFWQLHDEN
-589 SQLDNNDLS
+589 VSGENELS
-598 FDTFDVT
+598 FDTFDLT
-605 AGWTRNTLNKGYFP
+605 AGWTRNTLNRGYFA
-619 TAGNRQNLSLKVTV
+619 TAGSRQNLSLKVTV

-651 PIDREHNWVLA
+651 PIDRDHNWVLA

-674 DTGNGDQSLPFF
+674 DASKGDQRLPFF

-693 FNTLRGFKSNSV
+693 FSTLRGFKSNSV
-705 GPRAVYAIKDA
+705 GPRAVYSIKDA

-721 GQYRGDDS
+721 GEYRGDDS

-737 AASVEMIVPTPFAG
+737 AGSVELIVPTPFAN
-751 EDLQRSLRTSVFVDV
+751 EDLQRSLRTSVFVDA
-766 GTVWDTNYDGKYASN
+766 GTVWNTKYQGRYESDCVEN
-781 CASMCDEIYDFGDPS
+781 CDLIYDFGDPS
-796 NFRASAGVSMQWL
+796 NIRVSTGVSMQWL
-809 SPLGPLVFSLAAP
+809 SPLGPLVFSLATP
-822 LKKVEGDRTEVFN
+822 LKEVEGDRTEVFN

>member
-1 MSVKLQAINPDSGN
+1 MSVKERA
-15 TSSIYTGPR
+15 
-24 KNSQPKKTI
+24 KNKKAVKTPVFTKTLM
-33 IAQALLAT
+33 AS
-41 CLLSASLVAQAQS
+41 CLLGASMMAQAQGGM
-54 TVAPFVVKDIQVNGL
+54 APFVVQDIQVNGL

-84 VGEEMD
+84 VGEEVD
-90 AARTSEAIKSLYAS
+90 AERLSAAIKSLYAS

-124 ERPTIAGITFSGN
+124 ERPTIAGISFSGN
-137 KEIKEEQLNKSL
+137 KEIKEEQLNQSL
-149 EGAGVRIG
+149 EGAGVRVG

-207 PAAEIKQ
+207 AAAEIKQ
-214 INIVGNKAFSEKQL
+214 INIVGNKAFSEEQL
-228 LGQLEL
+228 LSQLEL
-234 SDSVPWWNVMGD
+234 SDSVPWWNFMGD
-246 KRYQKQKLAGDIE
+246 QRYQKQKLAGDIE

-270 LKAEIS
+270 LKAEVS
-276 STQVS
+276 STQVA

-290 ITLNISEG
+290 ITLNVSEG
-298 DRYTVSGVSLRGD
+298 ERYTVSGVNLRGN
-311 LIDRQSELAALVP
+311 LVDRQSELEALVP
-324 MVPGDLYSAADVTHT
+324 LQAGDLYSAADVAHM

-348 RFGYAYPKIST
+348 RFGYAYPKVST

-365 ASKKVELVINVDP
+365 TSKKVELVVNIDP

-384 NRINFSGNIITKDE
+384 RRINFGGNIITKDE

-409 TSLSSEDI
+409 ASLSSEDI

-430 ENVEVETRRV
+430 ETVEVETRRV
-440 AGETD
+440 PGETD

-460 INFGVGF
+460 INFGIGF

-505 LDFTDPYFTVD
+505 LDYTDPYFTVD

-530 ARDANLAD
+530 ARDANIAD

-551 FPVNEDNSLN
+551 FPVNEDNRLN

-570 LGKPED
+570 LGKPSD
-576 SYDQLNDFWTLHN
+576 SYDQLNDFWQLHDDKVAGSN
-589 SQLDNNDLS
+589 EIS
-598 FDTFDVT
+598 FDTFDIT
-605 AGWTRNTLNKGYFP
+605 AGWTRNTLNRGYFP

-651 PIDREHNWVLA
+651 PLDREHNWVLA
-662 GKFRASFGDGYG
+662 GKFRASYGDGYG
-674 DTGNGDQSLPFF
+674 DTTNGDQRLPFF
-686 ENYYGGG
+686 ENYYAGG
-693 FNTLRGFKSNSV
+693 FSTLRGFKSNSV
-705 GPRAVYAIKDA
+705 GPRAVYKDDS
-716 NGNPT
+716 GNL
-721 GQYRGDDS
+721 RGDDS
-729 TIGGNALI
+729 TIGGNALV
-737 AASVEMIVPTPFAG
+737 AASAELIVPTPFAG

-766 GTVWDTNYDGKYASN
+766 GTVWNTNYKGEYDSCGSIN
-781 CASMCDEIYDFGDPS
+781 DSQCGLIYDFGDPS
-796 NFRASAGVSMQWL
+796 NIRASAGVSMQWL

-822 LKKVEGDRTEVFN
+822 LKEVEGDRTEIFN

>member
-1 MSVKLQAINPDSGN
+1 MM
-15 TSSIYTGPR
+15 
-24 KNSQPKKTI
+24 
-33 IAQALLAT
+33 
-41 CLLSASLVAQAQS
+41 AQAQS
-54 TVAPFVVKDIQVNGL
+54 GMTPFVVQDIQVNGL

-84 VGEEMD
+84 VGEEVD
-90 AARTSEAIKSLYAS
+90 AERLSAAIKSLYAS

-124 ERPTIAGITFSGN
+124 ERPTIAGISFSGN
-137 KEIKEEQLNKSL
+137 KEIKEEQLNQSL
-149 EGAGVRIG
+149 EGAGVRVG

-207 PAAEIKQ
+207 AAAEIKQ
-214 INIVGNKAFSEKQL
+214 INIVGNKAFSEEQL
-228 LGQLEL
+228 LSQLEL
-234 SDSVPWWNVMGD
+234 SDSVPWWNFMGD
-246 KRYQKQKLAGDIE
+246 QRYQKQKLAGDIE

-270 LKAEIS
+270 LKAEVS
-276 STQVS
+276 STQVA

-290 ITLNISEG
+290 ITLNVSEG
-298 DRYTVSGVSLRGD
+298 ERYTVSGVNLRGN
-311 LIDRQSELAALVP
+311 LVDRRSELEALVP
-324 MVPGDLYSAADVTHT
+324 LQAGDLYSAADVAHM

-348 RFGYAYPKIST
+348 RFGYAYPKVST

-365 ASKKVELVINVDP
+365 ASKKVELVVNIDP

-384 NRINFSGNIITKDE
+384 RRINFGGNIITKDE

-409 TSLSSEDI
+409 ASLSSEDI

-430 ENVEVETRRV
+430 ETVEVETRRV
-440 AGETD
+440 PGEAD

-505 LDFTDPYFTVD
+505 LDYTDPYFTVD

-530 ARDANLAD
+530 ARDANIAD

-551 FPVNEDNSLN
+551 FPVNEDNRLN

-570 LGKPED
+570 LGKPSD
-576 SYDQLNDFWTLHN
+576 SYEQLNDFWALHGDKVAGSN
-589 SQLDNNDLS
+589 EIS
-598 FDTFDVT
+598 FDTFDIT
-605 AGWTRNTLNKGYFP
+605 AGWTRNTLNRGYFP
-619 TAGNRQNLSLKVTV
+619 TAGDRQNLSLKVTV

-651 PIDREHNWVLA
+651 PLDREHNWVLA
-662 GKFRASFGDGYG
+662 GKFRASYGDGYG
-674 DTGNGDQSLPFF
+674 DTDSGAQRLPFF
-686 ENYYGGG
+686 ENYYAGG

-705 GPRAVYAIKDA
+705 GPRAVYNDGTP
-716 NGNPT
+716 GNPD
-721 GQYRGDDS
+721 YRGDDS
-729 TIGGNALI
+729 TIGGNALV
-737 AASVEMIVPTPFAG
+737 AASAELIVPTPFAG
-751 EDLQRSLRTSVFVDV
+751 EDLQRSLRTSVFMDV
-766 GTVWDTNYDGKYASN
+766 GTVWNTNYSADYAGNCASN
-781 CASMCDEIYDFGDPS
+781 CDLIYDFGDPS
-796 NFRASAGVSMQWL
+796 NIRASAGVSMQWL

-822 LKKVEGDRTEVFN
+822 LKEVEGDQTEIFN